1 MSAACL
7 PPVASTPQS
16 APAGWTVERLEAGS
30 TPDWDRMALDHP
42 DCSVFHLS
50 GWARV
55 LRSAYG
61 HESHYLVCR
70 RPGGELAAL
79 VPFMELR
86 NCLGTKRGVSLP
98 FADFC
103 PPLLFGEKDGDRVFP
118 TVRSVALQRGWKS
131 FELRGGTPPVPFATA
146 SVAYC
151 VHSLDLAPGPEAL
164 SAGFDA
170 SFRQAVRKAEREGV
184 VSEIRTDESAL
195 RAYYQLHVR
204 TRRRHGSPPQPWSFF
219 QHLWKELIQPGQG
232 ILVLGQRR
240 GCPVAGAVFL
250 HTGHQAV
257 FKFGASD
264 ERLPEL
270 RANNLV
276 MAAAIRHLAERGLQS
291 LHFGRTSLHQSG
303 LRRFKRGWGAVE
315 STLSYF
321 KYDLRRDC
329 WTVGADRAAGWQKSL
344 FSRLP
349 QSVNRLAGRLLY
361 PHLD

>member
-1 MSAACL
+1 MSAVGL
-7 PPVASTPQS
+7 PADLPAPRS
-16 APAGWTVERLEAGS
+16 APAGWTVERLETGS
-30 TPDWDRMALDHP
+30 DPRWDHMSLAHP
-42 DCSVFHLS
+42 DCSIFHLS

-55 LRSAYG
+55 IQSTYG
-61 HESHYLVCR
+61 HKSHCLAFR

-86 NCLGTKRGVSLP
+86 NCFGAKRAVSMP

-103 PPLLFGEKDGDRVFP
+103 PPLSFGEVDGERLFQ
-118 TVRSVALQRGWKS
+118 TVRSFAIQRGWRS
-131 FELRGGTPPVPFATA
+131 FELRGGPPPIQSATA
-146 SVAYC
+146 SVSYYT
-151 VHSLDLAPGPEAL
+151 HSLDLTPGPEAL
-164 SAGFDA
+164 SSRFDA
-170 SFRQAVRKAEREGV
+170 SFRQAVRKAERAGV
-184 VSEIRTDESAL
+184 GHEIRTDEAAL

-204 TRRRHGSPPQPWSFF
+204 TRRRHGSPPQPWRFF

-232 ILVLGQRR
+232 FIVLGLHR
-240 GCPVAGAVFL
+240 GCPVAGAAFL

-264 ERLPEL
+264 ERHPEL

-276 MAAAIRHLAERGLQS
+276 MAAAIRHLADKGLQR

-303 LRRFKRGWGAVE
+303 LRRFKLGWGVTE
-315 STLSYF
+315 DMLSYF
-321 KYDLRRDC
+321 KNDLRRDC
-329 WTVGADRAAGWQKSL
+329 WTVGTDRAAGWQKSL

-349 QSVNRLAGRLLY
+349 HSVNRLAGRLLY